1 MHMKISCLKF
11 TMEQELDNE
20 RYLYVLLNLERFL
33 HMIISIFFS
42 SVDQKFLRELE
53 GSKKQNYNSWIRI
66 LF

>member
-1 MHMKISCLKF
+1 
-11 TMEQELDNE
+11 MEQELDNE